1 MGKLKAPI
9 PTRMDRPVPKVTK
22 VNHVYRY
29 QGYYCLGF
37 MVCQTV
43 RYRWYQESLLG
54 GTVQM
59 DPVVQTAR
67 LQGVLVLVFR

>member
-22 VNHVYRY
+22 FNHVYRY

-43 RYRWYQESLLG
+43 RYRWYQESG
-54 GTVQM
+54 RRVSW
-59 DPVVQTAR
+59 VV
-67 LQGVLVLVFR
+67 LFRWIR